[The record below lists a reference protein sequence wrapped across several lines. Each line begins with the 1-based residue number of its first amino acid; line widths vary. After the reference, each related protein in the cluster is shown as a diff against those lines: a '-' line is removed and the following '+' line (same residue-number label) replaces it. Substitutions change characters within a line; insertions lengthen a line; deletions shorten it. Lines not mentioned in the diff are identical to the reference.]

1 MTFKCV
7 FLTHLLLLW
16 VGSESGASEAAGRS
30 ARDSTTDALVPTDA
44 LSQHMYKLYEKYDT
58 EPNRLKEGNTVRSF
72 KAKPGKYVKKT
83 KHYE

>member
-16 VGSESGASEAAGRS
+16 VGSEPGASEGVWRS
-30 ARDSTTDALVPTDA
+30 ARDSTADALDATDA
-44 LSQHMYKLYEKYDT
+44 LSQHMFKLYEKCNI

-72 KAKPGKYVKKT
+72 KAKPGK
-83 KHYE
+83 